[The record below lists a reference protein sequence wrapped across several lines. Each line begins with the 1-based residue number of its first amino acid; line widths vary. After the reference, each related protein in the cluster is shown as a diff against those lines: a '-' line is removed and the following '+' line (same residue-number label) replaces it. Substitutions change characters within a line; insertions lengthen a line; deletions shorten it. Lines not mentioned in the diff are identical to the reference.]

1 VDEQARDMYDQYGLD
16 GLSGG
21 GGGGFSPED
30 LFEQLFNG
38 AGFGFGSGRR
48 KRRGDDSTIPYVVT
62 LQDLYQGKTVKMQVE
77 KAVVCSTCS
86 GCVILGLIL
95 WKQII

>member
-1 VDEQARDMYDQYGLD
+1 MYDQYGLD

-38 AGFGFGSGRR
+38 SGFGFGSGRR
-48 KRRGDDSTIPYVVT
+48 KRRGDDSTIPYEVT

-77 KAVVCSTCS
+77 KTVVCSTCS
-86 GCVILGLIL
+86 GCVVLGLVL
-95 WKQII
+95 RKQII